1 MPGYYPYYHIERP
14 QFFFLSLYILRKN
27 DKWKLLSHINLDSFF
42 YFLEIV
48 GYMIGFIYN
57 IISAT
62 IGTVAIIVA
71 IVTLLEG
78 RKRTK
83 LMETMIKALP
93 YTTRKKRTKTKSNE
107 KQSTGKTL
115 SQARSDDIKRMRLEL
130 DKEKLQWQKNKDI
143 AKGIAWVIDRL
154 DSDEDE

>member
-1 MPGYYPYYHIERP
+1 
-14 QFFFLSLYILRKN
+14 
-27 DKWKLLSHINLDSFF
+27 
-42 YFLEIV
+42 
-48 GYMIGFIYN
+48 MIGFIYN